1 MNYIS
6 VFFSILA
13 ALEHIYILFLETII
27 TVSEKTSKVFNIE
40 IDELKTKT
48 VKTLLKNQGIYNGL
62 LSILLFISI
71 FRDEIFWIR
80 LFLSYIILVAIYG
93 GLTSNIKII
102 FKQGGFA
109 MIALLSSL
117 YIRNKKLKL
126 NIKLF

>member
-48 VKTLLKNQGIYNGL
+48 VKTLLKNQGVYNGL

-117 YIRNKKLKL
+117 Y
-126 NIKLF
+126 